1 MEARV
6 VVVVFGLS
14 HNGGGDVGR
23 QREEVVG
30 AERERHPRQ
39 SVVAVVSTA
48 AALLIFEAVGPV
60 RSKRKKKE
68 GSRKQPNFSPFLF
81 CVMCAFTKKKIPTGF
96 FPQI

>member
-48 AALLIFEAVGPV
+48 ASSDNRGCWAG
-60 RSKRKKKE
+60 
-68 GSRKQPNFSPFLF
+68 
-81 CVMCAFTKKKIPTGF
+81 
-96 FPQI
+96 